1 MPAHGHVSPGDYKT
15 LGIGGSEPY
24 TGSAMAH
31 PTATRLFFAAFV
43 GLLVTQSMNSQ
54 SNAPAKA
61 QDKGA
66 THPVTKEPA
75 ENERGHVHYLDY
87 RNGFRG
93 VKFGTP
99 LSSFQGL
106 ELIRDTGATKIYRKA
121 NDDLRIGEAQLEQI
135 RYHFVDDKLMGV
147 SLFTKD
153 ESDGQALRVVF
164 ELAYGNG
171 IPQKPQPGGE
181 GTSHAFHA
189 HEFLWKGKIA
199 NARLTFGDNHESES
213 WIGNNEL
220 QDRCGQLQK
229 TIAEAAA
236 ASLL

>member
-1 MPAHGHVSPGDYKT
+1 M
-15 LGIGGSEPY
+15 LGTGRSGSY
-24 TGSAMAH
+24 TSCAMAH
-31 PTATRLFFAAFV
+31 PTATCFWLAAFV
-43 GLLVTQSMNSQ
+43 GLLVTQPMSSQ
-54 SNAPAKA
+54 AAAPAKS
-61 QDKGA
+61 QDNV
-66 THPVTKEPA
+66 TVHPVTKEPA

-99 LSSFQGL
+99 VSSFQGL
-106 ELIRDTGATKIYRKA
+106 ELIRDTGASKIYRKTI
-121 NDDLRIGEAQLEQI
+121 DDLKIGEAQLEQI
-135 RYHFVDDKLMGV
+135 QYHFVDDKFMGV

-153 ESDGQALRVVF
+153 ESDGKAFLAIL

-181 GTSHAFHA
+181 GTSHTSHA
-189 HEFLWKGKIA
+189 HEFLWKGKVA
-199 NARLTFGDNHESES
+199 NARLTFGENHESKS

-220 QDRCGQLQK
+220 QDHCGQLQK
-229 TIAEAAA
+229 KIAETAA

>member
-1 MPAHGHVSPGDYKT
+1 
-15 LGIGGSEPY
+15 
-24 TGSAMAH
+24 MAH
-31 PTATRLFFAAFV
+31 TTEKRLLLAAFV
-43 GLLVTQSMNSQ
+43 SFLVTQPVNSQ
-54 SNAPAKA
+54 ATASAKS

-66 THPVTKEPA
+66 IHPATKEPA

-93 VKFGTP
+93 AKFGTP

-106 ELIRDTGATKIYRKA
+106 ELIRDSGATKIYKKA
-121 NDDLRIGEAQLEQI
+121 NDDLKIGEAQLEQI
-135 RYHFVDDKLMGV
+135 RYHFVDDKFMGV

-153 ESDGQALRVVF
+153 ESDGEALLVVF

-171 IPQKPQPGGE
+171 IPKKPQPGGE
-181 GTSHAFHA
+181 GTSHASHA

-229 TIAEAAA
+229 KIAEAAA

>member
-1 MPAHGHVSPGDYKT
+1 
-15 LGIGGSEPY
+15 
-24 TGSAMAH
+24 MAH
-31 PTATRLFFAAFV
+31 IMAKRLFLTAFV
-43 GLLVTQSMNSQ
+43 SLLATQPMNSQ
-54 SNAPAKA
+54 VTAPAKA

-66 THPVTKEPA
+66 IHPVTKEPA

-106 ELIRDTGATKIYRKA
+106 ELIRDTSATKTYKKA
-121 NDDLRIGEAQLEQI
+121 NDDLKIGEVQLEQI
-135 RYHFVDDKLMGV
+135 RYHFVDDKFMGV
-147 SLFTKD
+147 SLFTKE
-153 ESDGQALRVVF
+153 ESDGEALLVVF

-171 IPQKPQPGGE
+171 IPQKPHPGGE
-181 GTSHAFHA
+181 NSSHTTHA
-189 HEFLWKGKIA
+189 HEFLWKGKVA
-199 NARLTFGDNHESES
+199 NARLTFGENHESES
-213 WIGNNEL
+213 WIGNNAL

-229 TIAEAAA
+229 KIAEEAA

>member
-1 MPAHGHVSPGDYKT
+1 
-15 LGIGGSEPY
+15 
-24 TGSAMAH
+24 MAH
-31 PTATRLFFAAFV
+31 TTASRLWLAAFV
-43 GLLVTQSMNSQ
+43 GLIVTQPMNSQ
-54 SNAPAKA
+54 TTPPAKP
-61 QDKGA
+61 QDKVA
-66 THPVTKEPA
+66 VHPVTKEPA

-99 LSSFQGL
+99 VSSFQGL
-106 ELIRDTGATKIYRKA
+106 ELIRDTGAAKFYRKT
-121 NDDLRIGEAQLEQI
+121 NDDLKIGEAQLEQI
-135 RYHFVDDKLMGV
+135 RYHFVDDKFMGV

-153 ESDGQALRVVF
+153 ESDGEALLVVF
-164 ELAYGNG
+164 ELAYGRG

-181 GTSHAFHA
+181 GTSHASHA

-199 NARLTFGDNHESES
+199 NARLTFGDNHETES
-213 WIGNNEL
+213 WIGSNEL

-229 TIAEAAA
+229 KIAEAAA